1 MNHARRIRDAALAL
15 AALTLLLSVN
25 SCGSP
30 SVAESAGAAANPS
43 APSSSSSP
51 MAPAGPMAPRSAS
64 EPAEPGM
71 LSVLSVEH
79 EVDVLAKLSGVVV
92 QAPLEESQQ
101 VRAGEELARLDD
113 RQLVAQLDKAQA
125 DLSVAEENVKYNEAE
140 LKAKQANLRRT
151 QQLRQL
157 GLGSEA
163 DLDNADF
170 LEKGAEYDL
179 KAWEATV
186 VGNQA
191 TVRELQA
198 EFDQTRIRAPFSGV
212 IAHRYIREGQS
223 VLKDEKCF
231 RISQLSPLQ
240 VQFQVPET
248 SGRKPRIGDAVRLA
262 TVEDAGRTLPARI
275 VKMSPIVDPASDSY
289 DVTARLTG
297 GNISDLRPGMA
308 VRVEWS
314 GAAAV
319 ATAPKK

>member
-1 MNHARRIRDAALAL
+1 MNHARRIRGAALGL
-15 AALTLLLSVN
+15 AALMPLIWANGCGRSSVTQ
-25 SCGSP
+25 
-30 SVAESAGAAANPS
+30 SAGAAANSS
-43 APSSSSSP
+43 APTSSSSP
-51 MAPAGPMAPRSAS
+51 MAPAGPIAQH
-64 EPAEPGM
+64 PATEQGETGM

-113 RQLVAQLDKAQA
+113 RQLVAQLDKARA
-125 DLSVAEENVKYNEAE
+125 DLTVAEDNVKYNEAE

-198 EFDQTRIRAPFSGV
+198 ELDQTRIRAPFSGV

-231 RISQLSPLQ
+231 RISQLIPLQ

-248 SGRKPRIGDAVRLA
+248 SGRKPRIGDTVHLA
-262 TVEDAGRTLPARI
+262 TMDDAGRTLQARI
-275 VKMSPIVDPASDSY
+275 VKMSPIIDPASDSY

-297 GNISDLRPGMA
+297 ANISDLRPGMA
-308 VRVEWS
+308 VRVEWP
-314 GAAAV
+314 GATAV
-319 ATAPKK
+319 AAAPKK

>member
-1 MNHARRIRDAALAL
+1 
-15 AALTLLLSVN
+15 
-25 SCGSP
+25 
-30 SVAESAGAAANPS
+30 
-43 APSSSSSP
+43 
-51 MAPAGPMAPRSAS
+51 
-64 EPAEPGM
+64 M

-79 EVDVLAKLSGVVV
+79 EVDVLAKLNGVVI

-101 VRAGEELARLDD
+101 VRAGQELARLDD
-113 RQLVAQLDKAQA
+113 RQLVAQLDKAHA
-125 DLSVAEENVKYNEAE
+125 DLAAAEANVKYNEAE

-163 DLDNADF
+163 DLDNSDF

-179 KAWEATV
+179 KAWEAAVT
-186 VGNQA
+186 GSHA
-191 TVRELQA
+191 TVREL
-198 EFDQTRIRAPFSGV
+198 EVELDQTRIRAPFSGV

-248 SGRKPRIGDAVRLA
+248 SGRKPRIGDAVHLA
-262 TVEDAGRTLPARI
+262 MLGEEGRTLHARI

-289 DVTARLTG
+289 DVTARLAG
-297 GNISDLRPGMA
+297 ADISDLRPGMA
-308 VRVEWS
+308 VRVAWS
-314 GAAAV
+314 GAPAV
-319 ATAPKK
+319 AAAPKK

>member
-1 MNHARRIRDAALAL
+1 MSW
-15 AALTLLLSVN
+15 LT

-30 SVAESAGAAANPS
+30 SVAQSNAAAPNPS
-43 APSSSSSP
+43 ALSSGP
-51 MAPAGPMAPRSAS
+51 MAPAAPTAVH
-64 EPAEPGM
+64 PATEQADPGM

-125 DLSVAEENVKYNEAE
+125 DLTVAENNVKYNEAE

-163 DLDNADF
+163 DLDNSDF

-179 KAWEATV
+179 KAWQATV
-186 VGNQA
+186 LGSQA

-198 EFDQTRIRAPFSGV
+198 ELDQTRIRAPFSGV
-212 IAHRYIREGQS
+212 IAHRYIRDGQS

-248 SGRKPRIGDAVRLA
+248 SGRKPRIGDPVHLA
-262 TVEDAGRTLPARI
+262 TVGDAGRTLQARI

-297 GNISDLRPGMA
+297 ADISDLRPGMA

-314 GAAAV
+314 GATAIAA
-319 ATAPKK
+319 APKK

>member
-1 MNHARRIRDAALAL
+1 M
-15 AALTLLLSVN
+15 
-25 SCGSP
+25 P
-30 SVAESAGAAANPS
+30 
-43 APSSSSSP
+43 
-51 MAPAGPMAPRSAS
+51 PAGPIAPRSAA

-92 QAPLEESQQ
+92 QAPLEESRQ

-113 RQLVAQLDKAQA
+113 RQMVAQLDKAQA
-125 DLSVAEENVKYNEAE
+125 DLAVAEENVKYNEAE

-198 EFDQTRIRAPFSGV
+198 EVDQTRIRAPFSGV

-262 TVEDAGRTLPARI
+262 TVEDARRTLPARI
-275 VKMSPIVDPASDSY
+275 VKMSPIVDPSSDSY

-314 GAAAV
+314 GAAGV
-319 ATAPKK
+319 AAAPKK

>member
-125 DLSVAEENVKYNEAE
+125 DLSVAEENVKYYEAE

-191 TVRELQA
+191 NVRELRA
-198 EFDQTRIRAPFSGV
+198 ELDQTRIRAPFSGV

-248 SGRKPRIGDAVRLA
+248 SGRKPHLGDAVRLA

-275 VKMSPIVDPASDSY
+275 VKMSP
-289 DVTARLTG
+289 
-297 GNISDLRPGMA
+297 
-308 VRVEWS
+308 
-314 GAAAV
+314 
-319 ATAPKK
+319 

>member
-1 MNHARRIRDAALAL
+1 
-15 AALTLLLSVN
+15 
-25 SCGSP
+25 
-30 SVAESAGAAANPS
+30 
-43 APSSSSSP
+43 
-51 MAPAGPMAPRSAS
+51 MAPASAS
-64 EPAEPGM
+64 TVAAAGM

-92 QAPLEESQQ
+92 QAPKEESQQ

-125 DLSVAEENVKYNEAE
+125 DLTVAEDNVKYNEAE

-191 TVRELQA
+191 NVRELQA
-198 EFDQTRIRAPFSGV
+198 ELDQTRIRAPFSGV

-248 SGRKPRIGDAVRLA
+248 SGRKPHLGDAVHLA
-262 TVEDAGRTLPARI
+262 TVEDAGRTLQARV

-297 GNISDLRPGMA
+297 ADISDLRPGMA

-319 ATAPKK
+319 AAAPKK